1 MGVWYMWGGRVL
13 SGGCFSTPAPPTQ
26 VTALTMP
33 PLELSVLNSVFLPDM
48 CYE

>member
-1 MGVWYMWGGRVL
+1 MNGGVVYVGRAGG
-13 SGGCFSTPAPPTQ
+13 GGFSTPAPPTL

-33 PLELSVLNSVFLPDM
+33 PLELSVLNVVFLPDM